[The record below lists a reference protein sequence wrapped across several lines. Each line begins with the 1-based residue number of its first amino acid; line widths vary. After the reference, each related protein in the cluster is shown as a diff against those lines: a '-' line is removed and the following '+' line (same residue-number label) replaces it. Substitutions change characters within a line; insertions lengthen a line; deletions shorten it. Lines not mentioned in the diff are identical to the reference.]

1 MPSSKP
7 RKAVLYLRVSDQRQV
22 ENYSLETQEKACR
35 EYCQRNGWKVAA
47 VFREEGESAK
57 TTDRPQLREMLQWC
71 RPGRAD
77 VVLVFRFSRAA
88 RNAADYHTIKGMLA
102 GRGMELVSVTETRGD
117 SPAEHLL
124 ENVIAA
130 INQFDNEVRAEQSR
144 SGLIQAAREGRWVWH
159 TPLGYKK
166 DEKRR
171 IVLDPVVAPILRQ
184 AFERAASGAAY
195 RHLVDFLA
203 SRGVVTKKGNP
214 LAVSHM
220 QKILASPFYRGRLV
234 NRKWKLD
241 VPGQWEP
248 LISEE
253 LWNRVQRDRTERARP
268 EMSKK
273 RPRLRPDFPLKRFV
287 HCPNCHEPSTGSWSR
302 GRSRRYAYYHCIHC
316 HGFRVRKEELETH
329 FVDLLRNL
337 KPQPPMVKLWAEVV
351 SDTWRHRHTEHE
363 SRIDQAGREAK
374 RLESRRGR
382 LLDLA
387 LDGAVGDEV
396 FRTKMDDL
404 DRQLAAA
411 RLAASQERQALP
423 NLEVT
428 VDHARRFLSQPD
440 RIWIRADLAAKVR
453 FQNLVFPEGIEYSSG
468 SGFGTASTACI
479 FNELGLPR
487 FQNEQVVRLGGLE
500 PPTLSLGNS
509 CSIHLS
515 YSRTELGLYAETR
528 GGQV

>member
-22 ENYSLETQEKACR
+22 ENYSLETQERACR
-35 EYCQRNGWKVAA
+35 EYCERNGWKVAA

-144 SGLIQAAREGRWVWH
+144 NGMIQAAREGRWVWQL
-159 TPLGYKK
+159 PLGYMK
-166 DEKRR
+166 DAERQ
-171 IVLDPVVAPILRQ
+171 IVHDPAVAPLLRQ
-184 AFERAASGAAY
+184 AFERAAGGATYQQVAE
-195 RHLVDFLA
+195 FLA
-203 SRGVVTKKGNP
+203 SRGVVTKKGAP
-214 LAVSHM
+214 LALSHM
-220 QKILASPFYRGRLV
+220 QKILTSPFYRGRLV
-234 NRKWKLD
+234 NLKWKID
-241 VPGQWEP
+241 VPGQWPP
-248 LISEE
+248 LVSED
-253 LWNRVQRDRTERARP
+253 LWNRVQLDRTERARP
-268 EMSKK
+268 ELKAK
-273 RPRLRPDFPLKRFV
+273 RRQLRPDFPLKRFV
-287 HCPNCHEPSTGSWSR
+287 RCPSCQRPSTASWST
-302 GRSRRYAYYHCIHC
+302 GRSRRYAYYHCTRC
-316 HGFRVRKEELETH
+316 DGFRVKKEDLETH
-329 FVDLLRNL
+329 FVETLREL
-337 KPQPPMVKLWAEVV
+337 TPRPPVVTLWADVV
-351 SDTWRHRHTEHE
+351 RDTWRRRFADHE
-363 SRIDQAGREAK
+363 EQIQKAGREVE
-374 RLESRRGR
+374 RLESRRSR

-404 DRQLAAA
+404 YRQLAAA

-428 VDHARRFLSQPD
+428 VDHACRFLSQPD
-440 RIWIRADLAAKVR
+440 RIWVRADLAAKVR

-479 FNELGLPR
+479 FNDLCLPG
-487 FQNEQVVRLGGLE
+487 FQNEQVVHPGGVE
-500 PPTLSLGNS
+500 PPTS
-509 CSIHLS
+509 
-515 YSRTELGLYAETR
+515 
-528 GGQV
+528 